1 MVQNFEQTLKAAGV
15 NQSQI
20 KTDFFPGYS
29 EK

>member
-1 MVQNFEQTLKAAGV
+1 MVQRFEQALLDAGV
-15 NQSQI
+15 AKNKI